1 MESNQCLELY
11 YDHYKE
17 TSQLNRNAQRR
28 RDKEFIIVCI
38 LEAISFFMIGDKE
51 LVQEIFRAIAEK
63 ELAMT
68 INFSANILQSL
79 IWMLITYFWVR
90 YIQDILYI
98 ERQYNYL
105 NRLENKINNLT
116 DGQMFNREGK
126 HYLYK
131 YPIVLN
137 FSTLQ
142 LLRRLGS

>member
-68 INFSANILQSL
+68 INFRANILQSL

-90 YIQDILYI
+90 YIQDIGASI
-98 ERQYNYL
+98 
-105 NRLENKINNLT
+105 
-116 DGQMFNREGK
+116 
-126 HYLYK
+126 
-131 YPIVLN
+131 
-137 FSTLQ
+137 
-142 LLRRLGS
+142 